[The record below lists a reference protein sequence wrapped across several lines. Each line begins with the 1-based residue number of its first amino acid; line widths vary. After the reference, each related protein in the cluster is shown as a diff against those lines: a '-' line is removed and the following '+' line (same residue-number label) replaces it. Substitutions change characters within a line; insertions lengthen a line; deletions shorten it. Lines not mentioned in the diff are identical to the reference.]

1 MISNGQI
8 MHFEPLAMLSLLIK
22 ITFVFKKDKN
32 QSQCTEIL
40 NTLHQV

>member
-8 MHFEPLAMLSLLIK
+8 MHFGPLAMLSLLIE

-32 QSQCTEIL
+32 QSQCHEIL
-40 NTLHQV
+40 NALHQV